1 MAKDIN
7 SIFFDITPEIEELAL
22 KCETNNAIDK
32 ELYTKYE
39 VKRGLRD
46 LNGKGVLA
54 GLTNIS
60 DVCATKIVDGVSVP
74 CAGNLYYRGYNI
86 KDLVSG
92 FLEAK
97 HFGFEEI
104 AYLLLFGELPNQK
117 ELENFKDMIADRRML
132 PPNFVRD
139 VIMKAPSRDMMNSIT
154 RSILQLYSYDDKA
167 DDTSIPNVLRQS
179 LNLISQFP
187 MLMVYSYLAYNYR
200 MGEDLYIYA
209 PKKEL
214 SMAEN
219 ILMMLREDRQYT
231 ELEAKIL
238 DMALVLHMDHGGGN
252 NSTFTTHVV
261 TSSGTDTYSTIAAAM
276 ASLKGPKHGGANVKV
291 TQMFEDMKTQL
302 TDWQDDDQI
311 RAYLEALL
319 EKRAF
324 DKRGLIYGMGHA
336 IYSVSDPRAEIFK
349 KFVKQLAYEKGH
361 EAEYVLYEKVEKMA
375 PEIISERRKMYKGVN
390 ANVDFYSGLVYSM
403 LDLPPAL
410 YTPIFAAARIV
421 GWSAHRIEE
430 LVNADKI
437 IRPLIKAQKAGM
449 DVNANQLESHLLSGG
464 RVDNVVDALIAAHR
478 ANLDLSF
485 ERAAAI
491 DLAGRNVFEAVKMS
505 VTPKIIETPWISAVA
520 IDGIEVKVIA
530 KVTVRANLSRLV
542 GGAGEET
549 IIARV
554 GEGIVTTVGS
564 SQSHK
569 SVLENPDL
577 ISRTVLSKGLDN
589 GTAFE
594 ILSIDIAD
602 VDIGRN
608 IGAHLQIQQAEA
620 DKQIAQ
626 AKAEE
631 RRATAIA
638 KEQEMRAEVEHMKA
652 KVVEAEAEVPRA
664 MAEALRSGNLGVMDY
679 YRMQNVQADTAM
691 KNNVGNTDLSKVFHK
706 EQCIETKDN

>member
-1 MAKDIN
+1 
-7 SIFFDITPEIEELAL
+7 
-22 KCETNNAIDK
+22 
-32 ELYTKYE
+32 
-39 VKRGLRD
+39 
-46 LNGKGVLA
+46 
-54 GLTNIS
+54 
-60 DVCATKIVDGVSVP
+60 
-74 CAGNLYYRGYNI
+74 
-86 KDLVSG
+86 
-92 FLEAK
+92 
-97 HFGFEEI
+97 
-104 AYLLLFGELPNQK
+104 
-117 ELENFKDMIADRRML
+117 
-132 PPNFVRD
+132 
-139 VIMKAPSRDMMNSIT
+139 
-154 RSILQLYSYDDKA
+154 
-167 DDTSIPNVLRQS
+167 
-179 LNLISQFP
+179 

-421 GWSAHRIEE
+421 GWSAHRLEE
-430 LVNADKI
+430 LKNVDKI
-437 IRPLIKAQKAGM
+437 IRPAYKPLAPYRDYIK
-449 DVNANQLESHLLSGG
+449 
-464 RVDNVVDALIAAHR
+464 
-478 ANLDLSF
+478 LDD
-485 ERAAAI
+485 R
-491 DLAGRNVFEAVKMS
+491 
-505 VTPKIIETPWISAVA
+505 
-520 IDGIEVKVIA
+520 
-530 KVTVRANLSRLV
+530 
-542 GGAGEET
+542 
-549 IIARV
+549 
-554 GEGIVTTVGS
+554 
-564 SQSHK
+564 
-569 SVLENPDL
+569 
-577 ISRTVLSKGLDN
+577 
-589 GTAFE
+589 
-594 ILSIDIAD
+594 
-602 VDIGRN
+602 
-608 IGAHLQIQQAEA
+608 
-620 DKQIAQ
+620 
-626 AKAEE
+626 
-631 RRATAIA
+631 
-638 KEQEMRAEVEHMKA
+638 
-652 KVVEAEAEVPRA
+652 
-664 MAEALRSGNLGVMDY
+664 
-679 YRMQNVQADTAM
+679 
-691 KNNVGNTDLSKVFHK
+691 
-706 EQCIETKDN
+706 

>member
-1 MAKDIN
+1 
-7 SIFFDITPEIEELAL
+7 
-22 KCETNNAIDK
+22 
-32 ELYTKYE
+32 
-39 VKRGLRD
+39 
-46 LNGKGVLA
+46 
-54 GLTNIS
+54 
-60 DVCATKIVDGVSVP
+60 
-74 CAGNLYYRGYNI
+74 
-86 KDLVSG
+86 
-92 FLEAK
+92 
-97 HFGFEEI
+97 
-104 AYLLLFGELPNQK
+104 
-117 ELENFKDMIADRRML
+117 
-132 PPNFVRD
+132 
-139 VIMKAPSRDMMNSIT
+139 MMNSIT

-187 MLMVYSYLAYNYR
+187 MLMVYSYLAYNYK

-421 GWSAHRIEE
+421 GWSAHRLEE
-430 LVNADKI
+430 LKNVDKI
-437 IRPLIKAQKAGM
+437 IRPAYKPLAPYRDYIK
-449 DVNANQLESHLLSGG
+449 
-464 RVDNVVDALIAAHR
+464 
-478 ANLDLSF
+478 LDD
-485 ERAAAI
+485 R
-491 DLAGRNVFEAVKMS
+491 
-505 VTPKIIETPWISAVA
+505 
-520 IDGIEVKVIA
+520 
-530 KVTVRANLSRLV
+530 
-542 GGAGEET
+542 
-549 IIARV
+549 
-554 GEGIVTTVGS
+554 
-564 SQSHK
+564 
-569 SVLENPDL
+569 
-577 ISRTVLSKGLDN
+577 
-589 GTAFE
+589 
-594 ILSIDIAD
+594 
-602 VDIGRN
+602 
-608 IGAHLQIQQAEA
+608 
-620 DKQIAQ
+620 
-626 AKAEE
+626 
-631 RRATAIA
+631 
-638 KEQEMRAEVEHMKA
+638 
-652 KVVEAEAEVPRA
+652 
-664 MAEALRSGNLGVMDY
+664 
-679 YRMQNVQADTAM
+679 
-691 KNNVGNTDLSKVFHK
+691 
-706 EQCIETKDN
+706 

>member
-1 MAKDIN
+1 MTNSVNSAKDLD
-7 SIFFDITPEIEELAL
+7 SILFDISPKIKELAGL
-22 KCETNNAIDK
+22 CEANTGIDK
-32 ELYTKYE
+32 ELFVKHD

-46 LNGKGVLA
+46 VNGKGVLA

-60 DVCATKIVDGVSVP
+60 DVCAKKIVNGEEVP

-86 KDLVSG
+86 KDLVRG
-92 FLEAK
+92 FLDAD
-97 HFGFEEI
+97 HFGYEEI
-104 AYLLLFGELPNQK
+104 AYLLLFGELPTVVQLDGFH
-117 ELENFKDMIADRRML
+117 ETLTERRTL

-139 VIMKAPSRDMMNSIT
+139 VIMKAPSHDMMNNIS
-154 RSILQLYSYDDKA
+154 RAILNLYSYDEKA
-167 DDTSIPNVLRQS
+167 DDTSIPNVLRQC

-187 MLMVYSYLAYNYR
+187 MLMVYSYHAYNFR

-421 GWSAHRIEE
+421 GWSAHRLEE
-430 LVNADKI
+430 LKNVDKI
-437 IRPLIKAQKAGM
+437 IRPAYKPLVPYRDYIK
-449 DVNANQLESHLLSGG
+449 
-464 RVDNVVDALIAAHR
+464 
-478 ANLDLSF
+478 LDD
-485 ERAAAI
+485 R
-491 DLAGRNVFEAVKMS
+491 
-505 VTPKIIETPWISAVA
+505 
-520 IDGIEVKVIA
+520 
-530 KVTVRANLSRLV
+530 
-542 GGAGEET
+542 
-549 IIARV
+549 
-554 GEGIVTTVGS
+554 
-564 SQSHK
+564 
-569 SVLENPDL
+569 
-577 ISRTVLSKGLDN
+577 
-589 GTAFE
+589 
-594 ILSIDIAD
+594 
-602 VDIGRN
+602 
-608 IGAHLQIQQAEA
+608 
-620 DKQIAQ
+620 
-626 AKAEE
+626 
-631 RRATAIA
+631 
-638 KEQEMRAEVEHMKA
+638 
-652 KVVEAEAEVPRA
+652 
-664 MAEALRSGNLGVMDY
+664 
-679 YRMQNVQADTAM
+679 
-691 KNNVGNTDLSKVFHK
+691 
-706 EQCIETKDN
+706 